1 MQLVVHRG
9 KHASFAIAVTFA
21 FLAAISNIIGF
32 VSPYWIVSKSDSNI
46 GFQRLGLWEVCFENF
61 IFPEDYVS
69 KAYQGCW
76 YIYYPEYK
84 YIRFWLNPPWFYVVQ
99 ILSIICLI
107 CNLAGLLMIILIL
120 CEVYGTKERKPH
132 FIIIGLQ
139 SIALAC
145 FVIITIYM
153 GVMSKDRGWLPRPDL
168 NMLSWS
174 FAFAVLAGFFT
185 VFCLF
190 GLVTHYLS
198 VESKRLMQ
206 DPIMRQKLLGSE
218 GYYKSQRQLSH
229 YDVTEKGGVG
239 APTESKLGGTGTVP
253 SLFTTVPSTF
263 AGYQPGSQTGP
274 TSTLMAPGMSS
285 ILSRST
291 IAPGAVGG
299 NAAGTSA
306 ATVSAKLRESLEAQR
321 IAVLEAN
328 LRAAENELT
337 QKAENVYAP
346 TSAQS
351 LYMPNIKTES
361 RYDGTMPRQARP
373 HSSVSH
379 LQSNVAMDSA
389 V

>member
-21 FLAAISNIIGF
+21 FLAAIFNVVGF
-32 VSPYWIVSKSDSNI
+32 VSPFWIVSKSGSNV
-46 GFQRLGLWEVCFENF
+46 GFQRLGLWEVCFDNF

-84 YIRFWLNPPWFYVVQ
+84 YIRFWLNPPWFYFVQ
-99 ILSIICLI
+99 ILSIISLI
-107 CNLAGLLMIILIL
+107 CNLAGLLMIVLII

-132 FIIIGLQ
+132 FIIMGLQ
-139 SIALAC
+139 SVALAC
-145 FVIITIYM
+145 FVVITIYM
-153 GVMSKDRGWLPRPDL
+153 GVMSKDREWLPRPDL

-185 VFCLF
+185 TFCLF

-198 VESKRLMQ
+198 VESKQLMQ
-206 DPIMRQKLLGSE
+206 DPILRQKLLGSA
-218 GYYKSQRQLSH
+218 GYYRSQKLVSH
-229 YDVTEKGGVG
+229 YDKVG
-239 APTESKLGGTGTVP
+239 AATESKLDGAGTVP

-263 AGYQPGSQTGP
+263 AGQQPGSQIGP

-285 ILSRST
+285 ILSRNT

-328 LRAAENELT
+328 LRAAENEPAQRT
-337 QKAENVYAP
+337 ENIYGP

-351 LYMPNIKTES
+351 LYTPNIRNET
-361 RYDGTMPRQARP
+361 RYDGTMSRQGGP
-373 HSSVSH
+373 LGSMTH
-379 LQSNVAMDSA
+379 LQSNVNMDSA